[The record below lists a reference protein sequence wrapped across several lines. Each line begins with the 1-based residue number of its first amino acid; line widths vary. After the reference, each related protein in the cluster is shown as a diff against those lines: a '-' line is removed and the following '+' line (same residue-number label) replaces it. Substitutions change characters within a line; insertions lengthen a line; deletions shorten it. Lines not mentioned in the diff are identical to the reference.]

1 MPDRAIVAHIDDIE
15 TVRQNDEIDAQW
27 KPVRRHFD
35 VRAFGVNAYVAR
47 EPGVL
52 TEVHTE
58 TEGSGTRHE
67 ELFYVAAGRAE
78 FEVDGER
85 IDAPAGTFVHVR
97 DPAAARGAVAREAGT
112 VLLCVGGEPGAAY
125 TVSPWE
131 RGHFDG

>member
-1 MPDRAIVAHIDDIE
+1 MPDQAAVTHIDDIE
-15 TVRQNDEIDAQW
+15 GVRQNDEIDAEW

-35 VRAFGVNAYVAR
+35 VRSLGVNAYVAH

-52 TEVHTE
+52 SEVHTE
-58 TEGSGTRHE
+58 TEDSGTRHE

-78 FEVDGER
+78 FEVAGER

-112 VLLCVGGEPGAAY
+112 VLLVMGGEPGVPY

-131 RGHFDG
+131 RAHFAG